1 MTRDQSPKLQRDSSR
16 DRLDAARAEHWRDK
30 FNTNKPFSQELFT
43 PTQNISQTQSQSQ
56 PAAPF
61 TQSLPAKLN
70 PFKKPAED
78 RTAFLRAI
86 SRSPTPDRAQTP
98 FSVRGRERGKRRERE
113 NSRSKEYNR
122 TPSIEKPRDRD
133 SGSQRHSQN
142 SSQYYVTPVQWMNY
156 SREREQHDNRGK
168 HDDKRN
174 YDSGAERIRS
184 QNRYFNARYT
194 PSCHHHHH
202 MCDDHYYPR
211 DRSSSQNCP
220 SVNYTPFR
228 QRQFSQ
234 EHNRYHT
241 SRDFSNK
248 QHMRQNSPYHNYGKN
263 CSPSPYPPLQP

>member
-1 MTRDQSPKLQRDSSR
+1 
-16 DRLDAARAEHWRDK
+16 
-30 FNTNKPFSQELFT
+30 
-43 PTQNISQTQSQSQ
+43 
-56 PAAPF
+56 
-61 TQSLPAKLN
+61 
-70 PFKKPAED
+70 
-78 RTAFLRAI
+78 
-86 SRSPTPDRAQTP
+86 
-98 FSVRGRERGKRRERE
+98 
-113 NSRSKEYNR
+113 
-122 TPSIEKPRDRD
+122 
-133 SGSQRHSQN
+133 
-142 SSQYYVTPVQWMNY
+142 MNY

-211 DRSSSQNCP
+211 DRSSSQNRP

-248 QHMRQNSPYHNYGKN
+248 QHMLQNSPYHNYGKN
-263 CSPSPYPPLQP
+263 CSPSPYPPLQPKYSSNGQEHYIIAEKAPKDIHIKVYTQDVQMENRYGPYRLPQLISYLKLMMKRTEIWISLSTNIYLQSLQKEETH